1 MITEPEVNFRKRRLR
16 ADGES
21 LLGDDLGWLDR
32 RLSNGGDSDRCNSN
46 RNHRSDD
53 QRAAISHGRLHPLA
67 LQQAM
72 GAASLGM

>member
-16 ADGES
+16 AVGEG

-32 RLSNGGDSDRCNSN
+32 RLSNGGDSDHCNSN
-46 RNHRSDD
+46 RNRRSDD

-72 GAASLGM
+72 GGASLGM